1 MRKPK
6 IGIALG
12 SGGARGWS
20 HIGVLRALQDEG
32 IEPDIVAGCS
42 MGSLVGAA
50 YVAGELDFIE
60 DWAKKVTWKTI
71 LGFLDVNLSGG
82 GLIEGAHIE
91 QFINRISEDLQI
103 ENLKKPFI
111 AIASDL
117 STGREVWLQKGALLD
132 AVRASTA
139 IPGIFGPKNID
150 GQWLLDGGMTNPVP
164 VSACRAMGADIII
177 AVDPNANLLQT
188 YVPFADSGQPE
199 NDPVED
205 EGTLFSMLGKEG
217 AIASV
222 SGKIR
227 EGVMSFTPDI
237 FGLRSEAP
245 GYFDVL
251 SKSID
256 IMTDQI
262 KRNRLA
268 SDPPHV
274 LINQQLEDISSLEFH
289 RAEEAID
296 RGRESVLT
304 AMPLLRRYLGES

>member
-20 HIGVLRALQDEG
+20 HIGVLRALEDEG
-32 IEPDIVAGCS
+32 IVPDIVAGCS

-50 YVAGELDFIE
+50 YVAGELDFVE

-71 LGFLDVNLSGG
+71 LGFLDVSLSGG

-91 QFINRISEDLQI
+91 KFINTISEDQQI
-103 ENLKKPFI
+103 EKLKKPFI

-117 STGREVWLQKGALLD
+117 STGREVWLQKGPLLD
-132 AVRASTA
+132 AVRASIA
-139 IPGIFGPKNID
+139 IPGIFSPKNIN

-188 YVPFADSGQPE
+188 YVPLADSGPQKNQPIDQE
-199 NDPVED
+199 ES
-205 EGTLFSMLGKEG
+205 LFSMLGKEG

-227 EGVMSFTPDI
+227 EGVKSFTPDI

-268 SDPPHV
+268 GDPPHI
-274 LINQQLEDISSLEFH
+274 LINQQVEDISSLEFH

-296 RGRESVLT
+296 RGRESVLS
-304 AMPLLRRYLGES
+304 AMPLLQRYLGKT